1 MAEKERKAVEKAALD
16 VRSDPIVIKN
26 GWLMCP
32 QCGKMKVLRLEA
44 ETTAHA
50 LPVYCRRCRQES
62 IVNIE
67 PRLSPCRAID
77 QRLSQ

>member
-1 MAEKERKAVEKAALD
+1 
-16 VRSDPIVIKN
+16 
-26 GWLMCP
+26 MCP

-50 LPVYCRRCRQES
+50 LPVYCRRCGKES
-62 IVNIE
+62 IVNINE
-67 PRLSPCRAID
+67 RLSPCREID

>member
-1 MAEKERKAVEKAALD
+1 MIEKWSRGKL
-16 VRSDPIVIKN
+16 IVKD

-50 LPVYCRRCRQES
+50 LPVYCRRCGQES
-62 IVNIE
+62 IVNIDAPE
-67 PRLSPCRAID
+67 PVSDETSA
-77 QRLSQ
+77 

>member
-1 MAEKERKAVEKAALD
+1 MLKTDHECGKLI
-16 VRSDPIVIKN
+16 VRN

-32 QCGKMKVLRLEA
+32 HCGKMKVLRLDP

-50 LPVYCRRCRQES
+50 LPVYCRRCGKES
-62 IVNIE
+62 IVNIDE
-67 PRLSPCRAID
+67 SLSPCREID